1 MRASAAAKRTI
12 VGSPER
18 RAMTSRVNW
27 AVLGLLIEKGAGHGY
42 ALCQRF
48 DSVYE
53 GVLSAS
59 ESHIYRALDGLESRG
74 FIEEVPGSRA
84 VRSGADRRVTVS
96 YRATAEGVRGFRER
110 LFAQV
115 REDRRPGWVFLRQL
129 AVFAHEPEVGLQILA
144 DLEQEYVEEASR
156 ASIASPDDSSMDV
169 VSRLAT
175 RLAAE
180 ESRLAGEGKLPL
192 IRYARREFEALAA
205 DRARKEQ

>member
-1 MRASAAAKRTI
+1 MRASAAAKKTI

-27 AVLGLLIEKGAGHGY
+27 AVLGLLIEGAGHGY
-42 ALCQRF
+42 ALRQRF
-48 DSVYE
+48 DSVYG
-53 GVLSAS
+53 GVLFAS
-59 ESHIYRALDGLESRG
+59 ESHIYKALDGLESRG

-129 AVFAHEPEVGLQILA
+129 AVFAREPEVGLRILA
-144 DLEQEYVEEASR
+144 DLEQAYVEEASR

-205 DRARKEQ
+205 DRERKEQ